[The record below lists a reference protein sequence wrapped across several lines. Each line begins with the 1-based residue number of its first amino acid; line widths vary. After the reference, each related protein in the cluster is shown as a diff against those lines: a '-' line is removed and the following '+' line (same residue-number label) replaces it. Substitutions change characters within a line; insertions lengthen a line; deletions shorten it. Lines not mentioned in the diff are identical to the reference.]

1 MLALEGQKYYPIET
15 MKLLATHDAATFG
28 EVAQHD
34 PDTYWH
40 RRAVRAVVLDADS
53 RVYLMYIGRKGT
65 YKLPGGG
72 IDEGEDN
79 PTALAR
85 ELMEE
90 VGVEIEV
97 VAELG
102 RVVEYRDFAKMK
114 QTSYCYLARQV
125 GEKVANNLEA
135 GEIAD
140 GMAEMLADDIDQAIA
155 LVEDNPPS
163 HQAGRYMQ
171 RRELTILRAAKQVID
186 QL

>member
-1 MLALEGQKYYPIET
+1 
-15 MKLLATHDAATFG
+15 MKLLATHDATTFG
-28 EVAQHD
+28 EVAQHH

-40 RRAVRAVVLDADS
+40 RQAVRAVILDADN

-79 PTALAR
+79 LTALAR
-85 ELMEE
+85 EVMEE

-97 VAELG
+97 IAELG
-102 RVVEYRDFAKMK
+102 QIVEYRDFAQMK

-125 GEKVANNLEA
+125 GDKGVNSLEA
-135 GEIAD
+135 DEIAD

-155 LVEDNPPS
+155 LVKDNPPAQ
-163 HQAGRYMQ
+163 QAGRYMQ
-171 RRELTILRAAKQVID
+171 LRELKILDQAKQVIEAG
-186 QL
+186 L